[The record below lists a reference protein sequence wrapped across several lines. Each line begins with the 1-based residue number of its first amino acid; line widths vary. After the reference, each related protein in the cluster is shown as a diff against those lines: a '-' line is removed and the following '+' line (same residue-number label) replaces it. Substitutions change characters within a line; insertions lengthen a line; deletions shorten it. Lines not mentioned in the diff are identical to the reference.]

1 MSKYGEIMER
11 LTVSEQTKEK
21 LIAQAGRTER
31 TEKGF
36 FRPANVRR
44 IGAIAACVVLLL
56 VGAIVFKNVYGNN
69 GVQTG
74 GVTPVPVDQAPWGA
88 AEYENAADL
97 SAASGIEIDDLDNL
111 PFKPEE
117 TSYLYYEEGIA
128 EIVYSGGGDSLS
140 YRVSNGN
147 EDNSGDRDEYGK
159 VYEEEIGSVVFTLK
173 GEGDRIFCALFQ
185 RDGRSYSVTSTAGL
199 TLDQLKKM
207 F

>member
-1 MSKYGEIMER
+1 MSKYSEIMER

-56 VGAIVFKNVYGNN
+56 VGAIVLKNVFPN
-69 GVQTG
+69 GAVPSEG
-74 GVTPVPVDQAPWGA
+74 GTAGVIDAALAP